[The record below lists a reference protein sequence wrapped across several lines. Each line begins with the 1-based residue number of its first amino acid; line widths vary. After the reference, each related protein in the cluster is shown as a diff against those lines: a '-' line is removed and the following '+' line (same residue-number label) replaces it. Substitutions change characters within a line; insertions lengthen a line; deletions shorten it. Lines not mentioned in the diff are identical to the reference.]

1 MGATAPITTDWFW
14 TEVELLRERW
24 DVLEHPF
31 YRRWSAGE
39 LRSSELQLYASE
51 YHHAVL
57 AIAVASKRAAELAHH
72 PLVEK
77 LRDHAIEERDHVDAW
92 ARFARATGWCRGV
105 AWFFGE
111 DPYEQTVAC
120 ARVWSG
126 GQFRR
131 LPEHLVTLYAI
142 ESAQPSLSRV
152 KLEGLLEH
160 YGFEE
165 GPGTE
170 YFSVHAWRDHGHAAL
185 AREAFEQ
192 VAFQEDP
199 FALLG
204 QVEAVYRSH
213 WGLLDGLEQAS
224 RG

>member
-1 MGATAPITTDWFW
+1 
-14 TEVELLRERW
+14 
-24 DVLEHPF
+24 
-31 YRRWSAGE
+31 
-39 LRSSELQLYASE
+39 
-51 YHHAVL
+51 
-57 AIAVASKRAAELAHH
+57 
-72 PLVEK
+72 
-77 LRDHAIEERDHVDAW
+77 
-92 ARFARATGWCRGV
+92 
-105 AWFFGE
+105 
-111 DPYEQTVAC
+111 
-120 ARVWSG
+120 
-126 GQFRR
+126 
-131 LPEHLVTLYAI
+131 VTLYAI

-170 YFSVHAWRDHGHAAL
+170 YFSVHAWRDHEHAAL